1 MSDRASNITFGSA
14 GLATVVLILAG
25 TALYP
30 NAQVD
35 GPTSGLTSAYI
46 AHLGSLATSIDL
58 QVLTKI
64 PFVVFAAGLW
74 RRLDRAGHHE
84 LATAFLIGAAMT
96 VSVLAVWQASIG
108 AAGLVGRY
116 DSSADLRPAAALVN
130 ALDQMATMPIAI
142 LMGAASLAMVR
153 GSIGTRWLGW
163 LGLVGAGMGVIGV
176 FAMTDMNSV
185 IGKANP
191 IALLLFLIWMAG
203 LSVVSLVSARSSAGG
218 GVRTPEAASSRS

>member
-1 MSDRASNITFGSA
+1 MSERASDITYGLA
-14 GLATVVLILAG
+14 GLATVVLIMAG

-46 AHLGSLATSIDL
+46 AHLGSLTISIDI

-74 RRLDRAGHHE
+74 RRLNRAGHPE
-84 LATAFLIGAAMT
+84 LGAAFLIGAAMT

-108 AAGLVGRY
+108 AAALVGRY
-116 DSSADLRPAAALVN
+116 DSGADLRQMAALVN

-142 LMGAASLAMVR
+142 LMGSAS
-153 GSIGTRWLGW
+153 
-163 LGLVGAGMGVIGV
+163 
-176 FAMTDMNSV
+176 
-185 IGKANP
+185 
-191 IALLLFLIWMAG
+191 
-203 LSVVSLVSARSSAGG
+203 
-218 GVRTPEAASSRS
+218 